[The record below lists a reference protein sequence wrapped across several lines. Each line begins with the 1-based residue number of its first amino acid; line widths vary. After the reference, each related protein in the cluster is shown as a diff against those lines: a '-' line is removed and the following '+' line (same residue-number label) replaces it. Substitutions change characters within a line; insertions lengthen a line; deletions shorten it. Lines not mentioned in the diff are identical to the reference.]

1 MSDLISRKKIRDY
14 IKGEINPYGKQFEG
28 TAYELG
34 LKIMRYIDAMDSAY
48 DIDRVVD
55 ELESELKKGNI
66 AIDFGE
72 FRLFEIVKQCVVSDY
87 VCEWKQTSTARYK
100 TSCGYKLE
108 EFFDTNAC
116 YCKQCGKKIK
126 VVEQMDEDELR
137 YCHHDDTDEYHD
149 CLDYMECEECPYYY
163 EDLDQES
170 D

>member
-34 LKIMRYIDAMDSAY
+34 LKIMRYIDAMDPAY
-48 DIDRVVD
+48 DIDRVVE

-72 FRLFEIVKQCVVSDY
+72 FRLFEIIKQGGVSDD

-116 YCKQCGKKIK
+116 YCKQCGKKIN
-126 VVEQMDEDELR
+126 VVE
-137 YCHHDDTDEYHD
+137 
-149 CLDYMECEECPYYY
+149 
-163 EDLDQES
+163 
-170 D
+170 

>member
-28 TAYELG
+28 TSYELG

-48 DIDRVVD
+48 DIDRVVE

-72 FRLFEIVKQCVVSDY
+72 FRLFEIVKQCVVSDD

-126 VVEQMDEDELR
+126 AVE
-137 YCHHDDTDEYHD
+137 
-149 CLDYMECEECPYYY
+149 
-163 EDLDQES
+163 
-170 D
+170 

>member
-48 DIDRVVD
+48 DIDRVVE

-72 FRLFEIVKQCVVSDY
+72 FRLFEIVKQCVVSDD

-126 VVEQMDEDELR
+126 VVK
-137 YCHHDDTDEYHD
+137 
-149 CLDYMECEECPYYY
+149 
-163 EDLDQES
+163 
-170 D
+170 